1 MSLMDG
7 HDSQPPAAG
16 EHPSPAEHPTASSML
31 LYEVQRMDPAAW
43 SRLVETF
50 GGIVYRWCRT
60 SGVRENDAAD
70 VVQDVFASVARGIG
84 GFQRQKD
91 HGSFRSWLAT
101 ITRNRVR
108 DYFRRQ
114 AAHPSPIGGTDAQLA
129 LEQHPD
135 SLDST
140 ICGDSAQNPMIHRV
154 LQSVRAEFEPS
165 TWNAFWQTTVE
176 NRSAAAV
183 AQATGLAVASVYQ
196 AKSRVLRRLRQRL
209 MELPQ

>member
-1 MSLMDG
+1 MSLMDE
-7 HDSQPPAAG
+7 HDSQPSAAG
-16 EHPSPAEHPTASSML
+16 ESRTPAEHPTVSSML
-31 LYEVQRMDPAAW
+31 LCEVQRMDPVAW
-43 SRLVETF
+43 SRLVDTF

-60 SGVRENDAAD
+60 SGVGENDAAD

-108 DYFRRQ
+108 DHFRHQ
-114 AAHPSPIGGTDAQLA
+114 AAHQFPAGGTDAWRA

-135 SLDST
+135 PLEST
-140 ICGDSAQNPMIHRV
+140 ICGDSAQNSVVRRV
-154 LQSVRAEFEPS
+154 LESVQAEFEPS
-165 TWNAFWQTTVE
+165 TWNAFWQTTIE
-176 NRSAAAV
+176 NRSAADV

-209 MELPQ
+209 AELPE